1 MLVSQR
7 DDHKRNFQRTRDIA
21 AALAT
26 YVDPNWPLP
35 MFGPSLLRFYAA
47 ESGLKYLLNRK
58 MMVPFSYQI
67 DDEGAD
73 PDNTA
78 GYPTLV
84 ERYSHN
90 LPRMLARL
98 NVSAAMVDI
107 PAGPFETVGGYRN
120 GQIFEIA
127 AAHEAWRYGLTVKDE
142 HQQQLEKFLSDVID
156 YIEGEI

>member
-1 MLVSQR
+1 ACFGTLNISSFLPLGRVYTR
-7 DDHKRNFQRTRDIA
+7 PAGRRNFR
-21 AALAT
+21 
-26 YVDPNWPLP
+26 
-35 MFGPSLLRFYAA
+35 GS
-47 ESGLKYLLNRK
+47 S
-58 MMVPFSYQI
+58 
-67 DDEGAD
+67 
-73 PDNTA
+73 DNTA

-127 AAHEAWRYGLTVKDE
+127 AAVERQA
-142 HQQQLEKFLSDVID
+142 
-156 YIEGEI
+156 